1 MRKLFLH
8 FAVTLDGMVSNVE
21 QWVSLT
27 DEALKDGSAWHNTVD
42 AIIFGK
48 NNYAPLA
55 GYWQDAETSAKS
67 AEERAFAKQI
77 NDMHKYVLS
86 HGEVELVWRNSELLR
101 AKDNAAFKQAI
112 ARLKNMPGKNIAVDS
127 GEGTWRSFLENDVW
141 DGIDMLV
148 HPLVIGNG
156 KPLFD
161 SMSTQVPLRLVQNK
175 TYSNE
180 VMNLRFERIASIA
193 EG

>member
-8 FAVTLDGMVSNVE
+8 FAVTADGIVSNVE
-21 QWVSLT
+21 QWVSFT
-27 DEALKDGSAWHNTVD
+27 DEAMEDGNDWHDTID
-42 AIIFGK
+42 TIILGN

-55 GYWQDAETSAKS
+55 GYWQNAETSANS
-67 AEERAFAKQI
+67 AAERAFAKKI
-77 NDMHKYVLS
+77 NDMHKLVLS
-86 HGEVELVWRNSELLR
+86 HDDVELVWKNSELLR
-101 AKDNAAFKQAI
+101 AKDSAELKQAI

-127 GEGTWRSFLENDVW
+127 GEGTWRSFLESDLW

-161 SMSTQVPLRLVQNK
+161 SLSSKVPLRLVESKAYDNG
-175 TYSNE
+175 
-180 VMNLRFERIASIA
+180 VVNLRYERI
-193 EG
+193 